1 MIQRMLAIWSLVPLP
16 FLKPAWTSGNSQ
28 FTYHITQCPRKSI
41 ILIKKGEK
49 TPTDIF
55 PKAYR
60 WLKVCEKMFNITDF
74 GEMQVKTTMRY
85 HLTLARIAIIQSLP
99 INREVVKKREPCT
112 LLLARYIYVATREN
126 SMEVPWKTKNRVTI
140 WSSNPTPGH
149 ISGKDE
155 NSIQK
160 ETCTLI
166 FIVALFKIA
175 KTRKQT
181 DVHRQIN
188 G

>member
-1 MIQRMLAIWSLVPLP
+1 M
-16 FLKPAWTSGNSQ
+16 
-28 FTYHITQCPRKSI
+28 
-41 ILIKKGEK
+41 ILINKWEK
-49 TPTDIF
+49 TPTDFF
-55 PKAYR
+55 PKIYR
-60 WLKVCEKMFNITDF
+60 WLKVCEKMFNIADF
-74 GEMQVKTTMRY
+74 REMQVKTTLRY

-99 INREVVKKREPCT
+99 INGEVVKKREPCT
-112 LLLARYIYVATREN
+112 LLLERYIYVTTRET

-140 WSSNPTPGH
+140 WSSNPTPTH

-175 KTRKQT
+175 KTRKQP
-181 DVHRQIN
+181 DAYQQIN